1 MKITSLAF
9 AFSTEDFLSRGKLE
23 GLFDLTRAI
32 LSRDL
37 HPQHYI
43 QLLKA
48 RYEALE
54 PRVQSLVPAEENPF
68 ERLER
73 EVHRLQESPSEKG
86 DLPLFCVP
94 FGLKDTFHAQGF
106 LTRAGSLLPPHVL
119 TGEEGPLVKKLRGL
133 GALIL
138 GKTHTAEFAY
148 LAPPP
153 TRNPHDPSRTPG
165 GSSSGSAASVAYGL
179 CPIAIG
185 TQTVGSIIK
194 SAAFCGIF
202 GFKPSFGRVPTEGS
216 IPLSPSLDQV
226 GFFTRDV
233 EGMELAASVLVEN
246 WSSCGNAG
254 ELVLGVPEGPYLR
267 WAGPQAMENL
277 GLALSRLKEC
287 GLKIAEVK
295 VLENFQEITLRHR
308 RLMAAEAAQVHR
320 EWFSEFRS
328 LYRPQ
333 TLSLIERGTSVSDS
347 EVEVYREGRAILRE
361 ILMEI
366 MEEKGLTA
374 WISPATVGPAP
385 MGLSNTGESTM
396 NLPWTYAGLP
406 AISLPFGKSREG
418 LPMGIQLVGRW
429 MKDEELLALAK
440 VLWAFLRA

>member
-1 MKITSLAF
+1 MEAL
-9 AFSTEDFLSRGKLE
+9 LSRGKLE
-23 GLFDLTRAI
+23 GLFDLTKAI

-37 HPQHYI
+37 HPQHYL

-48 RYEALE
+48 RYEAFE
-54 PRVQSLVPAEENPF
+54 PEVQSLVPSEENPF

-73 EVHRLQESPSEKG
+73 EVDRLQENRSKRSDP
-86 DLPLFCVP
+86 PLFCVP
-94 FGLKDTFHAQGF
+94 FGLKDTFHADGF
-106 LTRAGSLLPPHVL
+106 PTRAGSLLPPHVL
-119 TGEEGPLVKKLRGL
+119 TGEEGPLVKKLRRL
-133 GALIL
+133 GAVLL

-153 TRNPHDPSRTPG
+153 TRNPLDPSRTPG

-194 SAAFCGIF
+194 SATFCGIF

-226 GFFTRDV
+226 GFFTRDL
-233 EGMELAASVLVEN
+233 EGMELAASLLVEK
-246 WSSCGNAG
+246 WTPSEDKGD
-254 ELVLGVPEGPYLR
+254 LVMGVPEGPYLR

-277 GLALSRLKEC
+277 GVALSRLKEG
-287 GLKIAEVK
+287 GLKITEVK
-295 VLENFQEITLRHR
+295 VLENFQEITHRHR

-333 TLSLIERGTSVSDS
+333 TISLIERGMSVPDS
-347 EVEVYREGRAILRE
+347 EVEIYREGRVILRE
-361 ILMEI
+361 IMVEI
-366 MEEKGLTA
+366 MEEKGISA

-385 MGLSNTGESTM
+385 IGLSNTGESIM

-418 LPMGIQLVGRW
+418 LPMGIQLVGKW

-440 VLWAFLRA
+440 ALWALLRA

>member
-1 MKITSLAF
+1 MEAL
-9 AFSTEDFLSRGKLE
+9 LSRGKLE
-23 GLFDLTRAI
+23 GLFDLTKAI

-37 HPQHYI
+37 HPQHYP

-48 RYEALE
+48 RYEAFE
-54 PRVQSLVPAEENPF
+54 PEVQSLVPSEENPF

-73 EVHRLQESPSEKG
+73 EVDRLQENRSKRSDP
-86 DLPLFCVP
+86 PLFCVP
-94 FGLKDTFHAQGF
+94 FGLKDTFHADGF
-106 LTRAGSLLPPHVL
+106 PTRAGSLLPPHVL
-119 TGEEGPLVKKLRGL
+119 TGEEGPLVKKLRRL
-133 GALIL
+133 GAVLL

-153 TRNPHDPSRTPG
+153 TRNPLDPSRTPG

-194 SAAFCGIF
+194 SATFCGIF

-226 GFFTRDV
+226 GFFTRDL
-233 EGMELAASVLVEN
+233 EGMELAASLLVEK
-246 WSSCGNAG
+246 WTPSEDKGD
-254 ELVLGVPEGPYLR
+254 LVMGVPEGPYLR

-277 GLALSRLKEC
+277 GVALSRLKEG

-295 VLENFQEITLRHR
+295 VLENFQEITHRHR

-333 TLSLIERGTSVSDS
+333 TISLIERGMSVPDS
-347 EVEVYREGRAILRE
+347 EVEIYREGRVILRE
-361 ILMEI
+361 IMVEI
-366 MEEKGLTA
+366 MEEKGISA

-385 MGLSNTGESTM
+385 IGLSNTGESIM

-418 LPMGIQLVGRW
+418 LPMGIQLVGKW

-440 VLWAFLRA
+440 ALWALLRA

>member
-1 MKITSLAF
+1 MTSSAV
-9 AFSTEDFLSRGKLE
+9 AFSMEALLSRGKLE
-23 GLFDLTRAI
+23 GLFDLTKAI

-37 HPQHYI
+37 HPQHYL

-48 RYEALE
+48 RYEAFE
-54 PRVQSLVPAEENPF
+54 PEVQSLVPSEENPF

-73 EVHRLQESPSEKG
+73 EVDRLQENRSKRSDP
-86 DLPLFCVP
+86 PLFCVP
-94 FGLKDTFHAQGF
+94 FGLKDTFHADGF
-106 LTRAGSLLPPHVL
+106 PTRAGSLLPPHVL
-119 TGEEGPLVKKLRGL
+119 TGEEGPLVKKLRRL
-133 GALIL
+133 GAVLL

-153 TRNPHDPSRTPG
+153 TRNPLDPSRTPG

-194 SAAFCGIF
+194 SATFCGIF

-226 GFFTRDV
+226 GFFTRDL
-233 EGMELAASVLVEN
+233 EGMELAASLLVEK
-246 WSSCGNAG
+246 WTPSEDKGD
-254 ELVLGVPEGPYLR
+254 LVMGVPEGPYLR

-277 GLALSRLKEC
+277 GVALSRLKEG
-287 GLKIAEVK
+287 GLKITEVK
-295 VLENFQEITLRHR
+295 VLENFQEITHRHR

-333 TLSLIERGTSVSDS
+333 TISLIERGMSVPDS
-347 EVEVYREGRAILRE
+347 EVEIYREGRVILRE
-361 ILMEI
+361 IMVEI
-366 MEEKGLTA
+366 MEEKGISA

-385 MGLSNTGESTM
+385 IGLSNTGESIM

-418 LPMGIQLVGRW
+418 LPMGIQLVGKW

-440 VLWAFLRA
+440 ALWALLRA

>member
-1 MKITSLAF
+1 MKMTSSAV
-9 AFSTEDFLSRGKLE
+9 AFSREAVLSRGELE
-23 GLFDLTRAI
+23 GLFDVTKAVLG
-32 LSRDL
+32 RDL
-37 HPQHYI
+37 HPRHYI

-48 RYEALE
+48 RYEAFE
-54 PRVQSLVPAEENPF
+54 PQVQSLVPSEENPF

-73 EVHRLQESPSEKG
+73 EVDRLQEIRSQKS

-94 FGLKDTFHAQGF
+94 FGLEDVFHAEGF
-106 LTRAGSLLPPHVL
+106 QTRAGSLLPPHVL
-119 TGEEGPLVKKLRGL
+119 SGEEGPLVKKLRRL

-153 TRNPHDPSRTPG
+153 TRNPHDPNRTAG

-185 TQTVGSIIK
+185 TQTVGSVIK

-202 GFKPSFGRVPTEGS
+202 GFKPCFGRVPTEGS
-216 IPLSPSLDQV
+216 IPLSPSLDHV
-226 GFFTRDV
+226 GFFTRDL
-233 EGMELAASVLVEN
+233 EGMELAASLLVDN
-246 WSSCGNAG
+246 WSSS
-254 ELVLGVPEGPYLR
+254 EDEREFLLGIPEGPYLR

-277 GLALSRLKEC
+277 RLALTRLREK
-287 GLKIAEVK
+287 GLKIVEVK
-295 VLENFQEITLRHR
+295 VLENFQEITHRHR

-320 EWFSEFRS
+320 EWVSEFRS

-333 TLSLIERGTSVSDS
+333 TLSLIERGMSVPDT
-347 EVEVYREGRAILRE
+347 EVEIYREGRVILRE
-361 ILMEI
+361 ILTEI
-366 MEEKGLTA
+366 MEQKGISA

-385 MGLSNTGESTM
+385 MGLTNTGESIM

-418 LPMGIQLVGRW
+418 LPIGVQLVGRW
-429 MKDEELLALAK
+429 MKDEELLALSK
-440 VLWAFLRA
+440 VLWALLRA